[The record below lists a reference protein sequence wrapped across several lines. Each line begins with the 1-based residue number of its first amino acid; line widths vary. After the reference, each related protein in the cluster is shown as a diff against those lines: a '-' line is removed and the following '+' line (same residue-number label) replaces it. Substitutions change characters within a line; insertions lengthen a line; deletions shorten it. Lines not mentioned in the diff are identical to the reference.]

1 MMGTVALIG
10 MGLLGS
16 ALAENLL
23 KAGFAVRGYD
33 TAPERM
39 REHAERGGHVAASP
53 ADAALGA
60 SAVMTC
66 LMTADI
72 VREALLGPAGA
83 LEAAAPGVVARCSAL
98 SLRSVVSSPNGP
110 D

>member
-1 MMGTVALIG
+1 MSGTVALIG

-39 REHAERGGHVAASP
+39 RQHAEARRPCCRLSRRRGARRLRRHDLP
-53 ADAALGA
+53 A
-60 SAVMTC
+60 
-66 LMTADI
+66 
-72 VREALLGPAGA
+72 
-83 LEAAAPGVVARCSAL
+83 
-98 SLRSVVSSPNGP
+98 
-110 D
+110 

>member
-1 MMGTVALIG
+1 MSGTVALIG

-39 REHAERGGHVAASP
+39 QAARRARWPCRRLSLP
-53 ADAALGA
+53 
-60 SAVMTC
+60 T
-66 LMTADI
+66 
-72 VREALLGPAGA
+72 RR
-83 LEAAAPGVVARCSAL
+83 AAPPPS
-98 SLRSVVSSPNGP
+98 
-110 D
+110 